1 MTERDKIVGDIFRNN
16 LYSWNN
22 IPAIAENIGKN
33 IAKEFDYS
41 DFLMQSLATQL
52 IIAANIRKK
61 FTNAMQAFVMA
72 TILLLRTC

>member
-41 DFLMQSLATQL
+41 DFLMQSLAT
-52 IIAANIRKK
+52 
-61 FTNAMQAFVMA
+61 
-72 TILLLRTC
+72 